1 MRVIR
6 INTLTQCIIFMTF
19 MTFMVKQAVLC
30 AFVCVVKV
38 PAQPVKF
45 IAKWY

>member
-6 INTLTQCIIFMTF
+6 INTLTQCIIFMIPLCGI
-19 MTFMVKQAVLC
+19 KQAVLC

-45 IAKWY
+45 LVKWD